1 MISLHVTFAH
11 AGELFAD
18 RGDMVKAD
26 QLREASR
33 RVHDIKNETDGAS
46 GNGVGSALLGG
57 ALSTA
62 QALAPIA
69 IKALMPIVP

>member
-1 MISLHVTFAH
+1 
-11 AGELFAD
+11 
-18 RGDMVKAD
+18 MVKAD

-33 RVHDIKNETDGAS
+33 RVYDVQNNTDAPT
-46 GNGVGSALLGG
+46 GNGVGSALISG

-69 IKALMPIVP
+69 LKVLMPMIP